1 MLRHWPLA
9 AIRDL
14 VEKLLTV
21 IAMAVKQTVRLV
33 SFLADEEK
41 ILGIEKGRRSPE
53 PPFHHGLR
61 TAEFKI

>member
-41 ILGIEKGRRSPE
+41 ILGIEKSRRSRA